1 MTGWKREGWS
11 GALDKRVSLRT
22 KWRAR
27 TISRSRPFSSPTIFL
42 FFFFSAGNTS
52 WTVFFCRKIGWKGMP
67 AHWYSLHLSY
77 IKEPSL
83 HVHPILPPRQRFQKN
98 HEIAELPRIYFGHE
112 RGNIRST
119 RLALIQRL
127 KRGQRKRLVASYS
140 GVGLVYAVNVESGF
154 MHDLRGNYIL
164 SLNKP
169 GTTMYGLSFLFSY
182 VSAKLR
188 NALPDFIRKYE
199 FTGFKRESRAS
210 FCTAA
215 FLFNEYIFKNYV
227 FSSYLYMLLMYFS
240 GKCNVP
246 KILAP
251 LVIRKFEMK

>member
-1 MTGWKREGWS
+1 
-11 GALDKRVSLRT
+11 
-22 KWRAR
+22 
-27 TISRSRPFSSPTIFL
+27 
-42 FFFFSAGNTS
+42 
-52 WTVFFCRKIGWKGMP
+52 MP

-98 HEIAELPRIYFGHE
+98 HEMAELPRIYFGHE

-164 SLNKP
+164 SPNKP
-169 GTTMYGLSFLFSY
+169 GTTIYGLSFLFSY

-227 FSSYLYMLLMYFS
+227 FSSYLYML
-240 GKCNVP
+240 C
-246 KILAP
+246 ILA
-251 LVIRKFEMK
+251 VNVMSRRY